1 MSPLAVHMYLTTLC
15 NLACTHCYYDA
26 KRTGEEAGKLLT
38 TAEAAQIIEFLSSNF
53 DADLH
58 LEGGEMFLRDD
69 IEEILTR
76 VPAKR
81 HKSLTFTT
89 SGTVPIRV
97 SPSLLKGIGELR
109 ISVEGHNEALQQR
122 MRPANLVRVRRTIDE
137 LLSNDVDFTLR
148 VTLFRDNASVLEE
161 MIDAFMGWG
170 VRRLSLFEFQ
180 PVGRGEQ
187 HVDEYSLSDSQ
198 FAEVLSTLAGMPL
211 PNKLEL
217 LKLNLSS
224 KRTAFVQTLRP
235 AFAAQ
240 GYQYLPLGAVP
251 NLTINA
257 NGDLGISP
265 WLATAAQLGDKFANL
280 HEIDFATEIHRRLQA
295 GDLSAFCPYTSALQM
310 RYSRQ

>member
-1 MSPLAVHMYLTTLC
+1 MYLTTVC

-38 TAEAAQIIEFLSSNF
+38 TAEVAQVIDFLSSNF

-69 IEEILTR
+69 IEDILRR
-76 VPAKR
+76 VPAAR

-109 ISVEGHNEALQQR
+109 ISVEGHTDALQQR
-122 MRPANLVRVRRTIDE
+122 MRPANLVRVRRTLDE
-137 LLSNDVDFTLR
+137 LLSNEVDFTLR
-148 VTLFRDNASVLEE
+148 VTLFRDNAPVLEE

-170 VRRLSLFEFQ
+170 VKRLSLFEFQ

-187 HVDEYSLSDSQ
+187 HVDEYSLSDPQ
-198 FAEVLSTLAGMPL
+198 FAEVLSTLAGMTL
-211 PNKLEL
+211 PDRLEL
-217 LKLNLSS
+217 LKLNLSPR
-224 KRTAFVQTLRP
+224 RTATVEAFRP
-235 AFAAQ
+235 AFAER
-240 GYQYLPLGAVP
+240 GYRYLPLGAVP

-265 WLATAAQLGDKFANL
+265 WLATAARLGDKFANL
-280 HEIDFATEIHRRLQA
+280 HEVDFETEINRRLQA
-295 GDLSAFCPYTSALQM
+295 GDLSPFCPYTSALQM